1 MIAVEYNMPSHT
13 TVRRWIIK
21 YTEGKENK
29 NYSPK
34 PEVYNMKSRKTTLE
48 ERIEIVNYCLNNE
61 LSYKDTAE
69 RFNVSYSQVYNWIR
83 KYREYGEPGLYDGRG
98 KGKPAEIL
106 STEEELKLKVKAL
119 ETRNKFLEM
128 ENETL
133 KRKTNRKAAD
143 ESKVRQ
149 VASYKTVDELKNRYP
164 IKWLC
169 KILNIA
175 RSSYY
180 KWLNRTI
187 PSLERENE
195 ELVEL
200 IQQIHDS
207 SGGIYGYRRIHIFLR
222 LFTDWQ
228 VNHKR
233 VQRITNKYNIKS
245 SIRQKRRNIFPAH
258 QKLQH

>member
-1 MIAVEYNMPSHT
+1 MGKRKFTVEEYLQIFDLYEAGYSFETIIEMKKLDISNPTLYHNYNRYIKHGIESLMPQKTNERYTSEFKKQLIDEHLVNGKTPKMIAVEYNMPSHT

-133 KRKTNRKAAD
+133 KKKKQIERQLMNRKSD
-143 ESKVRQ
+143 R
-149 VASYKTVDELKNRYP
+149 
-164 IKWLC
+164 
-169 KILNIA
+169 
-175 RSSYY
+175 
-180 KWLNRTI
+180 
-187 PSLERENE
+187 
-195 ELVEL
+195 
-200 IQQIHDS
+200 
-207 SGGIYGYRRIHIFLR
+207 
-222 LFTDWQ
+222 
-228 VNHKR
+228 
-233 VQRITNKYNIKS
+233 
-245 SIRQKRRNIFPAH
+245 
-258 QKLQH
+258 